1 MGWCRAAIVAH
12 CAVRTVTC
20 PATGVSAAPPP
31 ACLLPSSIHQYSLYF
46 SAFCPQ
52 LDHRFNKFCQNS
64 NCRKQ
69 RRGDAPGTKI
79 APAAKANVVM
89 PPTTRQLI

>member
-31 ACLLPSSIHQYSLYF
+31 ACLLPSSIRQFF

-52 LDHRFNKFCQNS
+52 LDHCFNKFCQNS

-79 APAAKANVVM
+79 APAATANVLM
-89 PPTTRQLI
+89 PATNRQLI